1 MLYMSEIIN
10 SEPLGLGSL
19 TNKPKTASP
28 STSLPST
35 SLPQPEKEESNNT
48 LYIIIGFVLAILLI
62 GLLLWLYQQ
71 NIIGIDLL

>member
-28 STSLPST
+28 STSLP
-35 SLPQPEKEESNNT
+35 QPEKEESNNT
-48 LYIIIGFVLAILLI
+48 LYIIIGFFLAILLI